1 MALNTALA
9 VGLGLAN
16 MIANNFF
23 GRSNANYQSQLN
35 VGQQMRL
42 MNYQQKLQIEAA
54 SKLGVGATAQQ
65 LRDNNLSVSMM
76 YGKGGMGGYNQV
88 PAAPAVNNQV
98 PFSPM
103 DLASLAMQN
112 ELVNSQVNKNNA
124 DAEGQDIDNK
134 YKDEQHQLELLSRRY
149 DIDLQ
154 KLDIKQKNLV
164 IRISEVDAW
173 IKENTK
179 NEERTALIQ
188 NYNQATQE
196 LRKLTAEAEIVEK
209 EKDNWDEAFRN
220 KMNNMIADTNRSF
233 AEAAAAS
240 AAAVLDAAKVQ
251 LTAAQ
256 TELTASEAEKLG
268 IDIKKAEIDLDIKK
282 KDLDF
287 YNTDKVVGYITAIG
301 ETAANIISA
310 FMPKANINF
319 GGNGGP
325 K

>member
-1 MALNTALA
+1 MPLNTALV

-16 MIANNFF
+16 TFANNFL
-23 GRSNANYQSQLN
+23 GRNNAAYQSQLN

-42 MNYQQKLQIEAA
+42 MNYQQQLQQEAF

-76 YGKGGMGGYNQV
+76 YGKGGMGGYNNV
-88 PAAPAVNNQV
+88 PAAPNANTQV
-98 PFSPM
+98 PFTPM

-112 ELVNSQVNKNNA
+112 ELINSQVNKNNA
-124 DAEGQDIDNK
+124 DAEGQDIENK
-134 YKDEQHQLELLSRRY
+134 YKDERQQLDLLSKRY
-149 DIDLQ
+149 DIDIQ

-164 IRISEVDAW
+164 IRISEVDVW

-188 NYNQATQE
+188 KYNQATQE
-196 LRKLTAEAEIVEK
+196 LKKLTAEAEIVEK

-220 KMNNMIADTNRSF
+220 KMNNIIADTNKSY

-251 LTAAQ
+251 LTTAQ
-256 TELTASEAEKLG
+256 TDLTASEAQKLG
-268 IDIKKAEIDLDIKK
+268 IDIQKAQIDLNIKK
-282 KDLDF
+282 KDLNY
-287 YNTDKVVGYITAIG
+287 YNTDKVIGYITEIG
-301 ETAANIISA
+301 KVAADIIGA
-310 FMPKANINF
+310 FKPKAEINF
-319 GGNGGP
+319 GGNGGA

>member
-1 MALNTALA
+1 MPLNTALA
-9 VGLGLAN
+9 IGLGLAN
-16 MIANNFF
+16 TLANNFF
-23 GRSNANYQSQLN
+23 GRSNASYQSQLN

-42 MNYQQKLQIEAA
+42 MNYQQLLQKEAFN
-54 SKLGVGATAQQ
+54 KLGVGATAQQ
-65 LRDNNLSVSMM
+65 LRDHNLSVSMM

-88 PAAPAVNNQV
+88 PAAPGVNTNV
-98 PFSPM
+98 PFAPM
-103 DLASLAMQN
+103 DLASIAMQN
-112 ELVNSQVNKNNA
+112 ELINSQVNKNNA
-124 DAEGQDIDNK
+124 DAEGQEIENK
-134 YKDEQHQLELLSRRY
+134 YKDEEMQLSLLSKKY
-149 DIDLQ
+149 DINL
-154 KLDIKQKNLV
+154 KELDVEQKNLL
-164 IRISEVDAW
+164 IRISKVDVW

-179 NEERTALIQ
+179 DEERTAVIQ
-188 NYNQATQE
+188 KYTRATQE
-196 LRKLTAEAEIVEK
+196 LKKLTAEAEIITK

-220 KMNNMIADTNRSF
+220 KMNNMIADTNRSY

-287 YNTDKVVGYITAIG
+287 YNTDKVIGYITSIG

-310 FMPKANINF
+310 FQPKANINF
-319 GGNGGP
+319 GSNGGP